1 MLAVILFLISFVCF
15 VLLICF
21 PQIYAADDAVEIV
34 KAISPDQNAPNEP
47 EKESDQVALESQ
59 DQESP
64 PAILIPHA
72 PPPPGSYSS
81 TRQTI

>member
-1 MLAVILFLISFVCF
+1 MFASFDAVF
-15 VLLICF
+15 
-21 PQIYAADDAVEIV
+21 QIYAADDAVEIV
-34 KAISPDQNAPNEP
+34 KAISPDKVPPNEQ

-72 PPPPGSYSS
+72 PPLPPGKPQKKNIKFVHIQKLY
-81 TRQTI
+81 